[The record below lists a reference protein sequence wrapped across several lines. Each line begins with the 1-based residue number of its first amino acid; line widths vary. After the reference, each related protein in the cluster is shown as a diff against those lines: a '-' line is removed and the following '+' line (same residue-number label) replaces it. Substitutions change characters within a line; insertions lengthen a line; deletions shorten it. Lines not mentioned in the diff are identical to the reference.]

1 MSKSNRTNSINC
13 SYSNSIL
20 LKNNSFFEIFFASAL
35 FCFTCSGVAQTLYGG
50 AGGGLVV
57 TAGGE
62 SSVGAAGGAGANG
75 SAEGGIG
82 NGGGGGGA
90 GLVGGAGGSG
100 GTHPDFPPVD
110 GAGGGGGLA
119 SGNSG
124 VGGRGGDGQS
134 VSSYSG
140 GGGGGGGATGAVFNA
155 SGTNSTVV
163 LGGDGGKGGSS
174 GGGPGSAGGG
184 GGGGAGGFGAIV
196 NPGVTLNNTG
206 RISAGV
212 GGAGGDSEAG
222 GGAGGSG
229 GTGVHLG
236 HLSTLNNSG
245 EIEGGEGGAAGS
257 GAVAGINGP
266 GVQVGSGSSARIS
279 NTGTIKGGAELNA
292 AILNGAGG
300 VISSIVNDGRLS
312 GSSSSSGAITNHGQI
327 DLVVNTQVINGR
339 NSIYNVGSI
348 SAILNRG
355 ENAIMTGSN
364 QAIYNSGSIG
374 SFDNSGFLQFGYN
387 AVYND
392 TGATIATFSN
402 SGSLLASTVGV
413 SNIGQIGSLHNSG
426 FIYGDAAGV
435 VNGSNV
441 IAGVRYPGSIQL
453 ISNTATGTI
462 SGYSSGL
469 QNWGNIDQLLNAG
482 TISGD
487 NYGIVNGGIIT
498 SLTNTGRILGGPDG
512 FGINNFTY
520 TDFETGV
527 VYGGR
532 ISTLNNKSAISYQGV
547 LPTQY
552 NLMIESFTRYGRVT
566 FGKIS
571 GAMRFNIDDGSIV
584 SKGTYAGVLSG
595 ITAAHLVNT
604 SGDFQGF
611 IFNLKTIAD
620 NVWDLIVTGASTADT
635 QLSLVNTAA
644 SMQATFALQNAVL
657 THGFSY
663 DCKSPQAQTV
673 CVSAGGRNTQTQ
685 ASNQQGAL
693 LIAAYRFSGSSY
705 RLGLYADQN
714 LSGPGSAAVKLSN
727 SSPLFGVFGAWSE
740 RSDGLG
746 AEVKFSAAYA
756 DKKATIARGVV
767 GSSEAGSGTS
777 TLNNQGLQ
785 VLANYGWAVR
795 DDLQLWPYAGL
806 RYTRK
811 NLAGYSE
818 TASTEVTAPLSYQ
831 SISSHVSTA
840 LLGLGLSH
848 RITPTSTLFASVGL
862 ESDFG
867 SRRGVFAAT
876 GISGLSPYFLKAD
889 SVKNRRTATLGVYAD
904 IQKNHRVGLS
914 GNYSRDPYLDA
925 SKLTVTAT
933 YSVVL

>member
-1 MSKSNRTNSINC
+1 MNSSIKSNSVNYYYFKSIP
-13 SYSNSIL
+13 
-20 LKNNSFFEIFFASAL
+20 LKNYSIFDILFTTAL
-35 FCFTCSGVAQTLYGG
+35 IGFSGHGVAQTLSGG
-50 AGGGLVV
+50 LGGGLGVS
-57 TAGGE
+57 AGGAN
-62 SSVGAAGGAGANG
+62 SAGAAGGAGTNG
-75 SAEGGIG
+75 STDGGLAG
-82 NGGGGGGA
+82 GGGGGGA
-90 GLVGGAGGSG
+90 GLVGGTGGTGATNPAFPPAGGTG
-100 GTHPDFPPVD
+100 G
-110 GAGGGGGLA
+110 AGGLA
-119 SGNSG
+119 SGNGG

-134 VSSYSG
+134 VSGYSG
-140 GGGGGGGATGAVFNA
+140 GGGGGGGAAGAVFSA
-155 SGTNSTVV
+155 SGTSSTVI

-174 GGGPGSAGGG
+174 GGGPESAGGG
-184 GGGGAGGFGAIV
+184 GGGGAGGYGVIV

-245 EIEGGEGGAAGS
+245 VIEGGEGGAAGS

-327 DLVVNTQVINGR
+327 DLVVNTQAINGR

-402 SGSLLASTVGV
+402 SGSLTASSVGV
-413 SNIGQIGSLHNSG
+413 SNVGHIGSVHNSG
-426 FIYGDAAGV
+426 FISGDAAGV

-453 ISNTATGTI
+453 ISNSATGTI
-462 SGYSSGL
+462 SGTSSGL

-487 NYGIVNGGIIT
+487 NWGIVNGGIIT

-552 NLMIESFTRYGRVT
+552 NLMMESSTRYGRVT

-571 GAMRFNIDDGSIV
+571 GAMRFNIDDGSMV
-584 SKGTYAGVLSG
+584 RKGTYAGVLSG

-604 SGDFQGF
+604 SGDYQGF
-611 IFNLKTIAD
+611 IFNLKTVAD

-635 QLSLVNTAA
+635 QQSLVNTA
-644 SMQATFALQNAVL
+644 SSLQATFALQNAVL
-657 THGFSY
+657 THSFSY
-663 DCKSPQAQTV
+663 DCKTPQAQAV
-673 CVSAGGRNTQTQ
+673 CVSAGGRNTQSQGT
-685 ASNQQGAL
+685 NQQGGL
-693 LIAAYRFSGSSY
+693 LIAAYRFPDSSY

-714 LSGPGSAAVKLSN
+714 LSGPGSAAVKLTN
-727 SSPLFGVFGAWSE
+727 SSPLFGVFGAWSQ
-740 RSDGLG
+740 RSDGVG

-767 GSSEAGSGTS
+767 GSSEAGSGSS

-785 VLANYGWAVR
+785 VMANYGWAVR
-795 DDLQLWPYAGL
+795 DDLLVLPYAGL
-806 RYTRK
+806 RYTQK

-818 TASTEVTAPLSYQ
+818 TANAEVTAPLSYRA
-831 SISSHVSTA
+831 ISRHVSTA

-848 RITPTSTLFASVGL
+848 RVTPTATVFASAGL
-862 ESDFG
+862 ESDI
-867 SRRGVFAAT
+867 SSARGVLAAT
-876 GISGLSPYFLKAD
+876 GISGLSPHFLNAD
-889 SVKNRRTATLGVYAD
+889 SAKNRRTATLGAYVD
-904 IQKNHRVGLS
+904 LEKNQRLALS
-914 GNYSRDPYLDA
+914 GSYSRNPYLDA
-925 SKLTVTAT
+925 SRLTVTAT
-933 YSVVL
+933 YSLGL